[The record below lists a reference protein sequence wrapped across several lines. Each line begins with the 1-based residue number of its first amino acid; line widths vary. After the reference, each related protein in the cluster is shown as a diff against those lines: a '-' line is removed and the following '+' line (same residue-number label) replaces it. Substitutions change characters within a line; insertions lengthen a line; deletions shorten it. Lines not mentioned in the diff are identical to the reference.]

1 MVEKRD
7 PQEKVTELME
17 DPEAQAKIKEQ
28 VNAMQK
34 LVERQM
40 AEEEDENMKYKK
52 RMFFLIPY
60 NVLMVA
66 LTLKYCQNYK
76 YVARKLWPNRTKAT
90 LGNLLYVGTL
100 QAVGMSTLYF
110 GGNMAILGVNP
121 RAVYRRH
128 LKQKEEELDLL
139 ANT

>member
-1 MVEKRD
+1 
-7 PQEKVTELME
+7 
-17 DPEAQAKIKEQ
+17 
-28 VNAMQK
+28 
-34 LVERQM
+34 M

-60 NVLMVA
+60 NVLMIA

-76 YVARKLWPNRTKAT
+76 YVASKLWPNRKRAT

-110 GGNMAILGVNP
+110 GGNMVILGVNP
-121 RAVYRRH
+121 RAIYHRH
-128 LKQKEEELDLL
+128 LKQKEEELTLL

>member
-1 MVEKRD
+1 MVEKSD
-7 PQEKVTELME
+7 TKDKVTELME

-60 NVLMVA
+60 NVLMIA

-76 YVARKLWPNRTKAT
+76 YVASKLWPNRKRAT

-100 QAVGMSTLYF
+100 
-110 GGNMAILGVNP
+110 
-121 RAVYRRH
+121 
-128 LKQKEEELDLL
+128 
-139 ANT
+139 